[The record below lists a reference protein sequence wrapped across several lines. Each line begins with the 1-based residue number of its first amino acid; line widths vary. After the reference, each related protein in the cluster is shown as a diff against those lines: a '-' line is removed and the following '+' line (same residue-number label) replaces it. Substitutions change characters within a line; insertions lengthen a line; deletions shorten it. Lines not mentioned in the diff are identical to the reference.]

1 MESTAMISRSI
12 RARLETQ
19 LDALPPILAGS
30 TAETLAMRPA
40 SGAWSANEHLAH
52 LARHHAVFFDR
63 LRLVVAED
71 EPQFAR
77 YRAEEDPEWRA
88 WSVLSTADALA
99 RVTDLRARIIEW
111 VAALSDADA
120 DRCGV
125 HPLFGT
131 QSIGD
136 MLDFFLLHE
145 GHHLYVMMTRLGE
158 AKSRA
163 AITSSAKGRRG

>member
-1 MESTAMISRSI
+1 MISRST
-12 RARLETQ
+12 RVRLETQ
-19 LDALPPILAGS
+19 LDALQPILAGS

-40 SGAWSANEHLAH
+40 SGAWSAHEHLAH

-63 LRLVVAED
+63 LRQVVTED
-71 EPQFAR
+71 APEFAR

-88 WSVLSTADALA
+88 WSVLPTAEAVA
-99 RVTDLRARIIEW
+99 RLTDLRARIIAW
-111 VAALSDADA
+111 VAALPDADA

-125 HPLFGT
+125 HPVFGT

-163 AITSSAKGRRG
+163 AVTSSAKGRRG

>member
-1 MESTAMISRSI
+1 MISRST
-12 RARLETQ
+12 RVRLETQ
-19 LDALPPILAGS
+19 LEALQPILAGS
-30 TAETLAMRPA
+30 TAETLSMRPA
-40 SGAWSANEHLAH
+40 SGALSAHEHLAH

-63 LRLVVAED
+63 LRQVVAED
-71 EPQFAR
+71 APEFAR
-77 YRAEEDPEWRA
+77 YRAEDDPEWRA
-88 WSVLSTADALA
+88 WSVLPTVDALA
-99 RVTDLRARIIEW
+99 RLTDLRKRIIEW

-125 HPLFGT
+125 HPVFGT

-136 MLDFFLLHE
+136 MLNFFLLHE

-158 AKSRA
+158 ATHRA